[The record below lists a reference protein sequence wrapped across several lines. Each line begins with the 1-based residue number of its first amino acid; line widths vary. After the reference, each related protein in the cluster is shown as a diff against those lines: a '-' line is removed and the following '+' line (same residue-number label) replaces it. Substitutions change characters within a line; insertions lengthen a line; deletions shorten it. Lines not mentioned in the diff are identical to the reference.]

1 MIVLFKEVSGI
12 VIVDNLETL
21 SSQDRAE
28 LHDFIQAGSP
38 SCIQYIL
45 TSRKEEPYDVNVE
58 LNGFENDDGLRFIN
72 EYSEENDLNLDL
84 SRDECLELLQISK
97 GNTLVLVLC
106 LSRLSRKLETID
118 SIQADF
124 SKLPTTKTL
133 NNELTKLPPSG
144 FDIISEFMF
153 KNTFEEVELVFESE
167 HENMYK
173 VLRIFTVYG
182 GDEIDIYTISIVAEI
197 SCQTV

>member
-1 MIVLFKEVSGI
+1 MEFDHSGI

-45 TSRKEEPYDVNVE
+45 TSRKEEQYDVNVE

-106 LSRLSRKLETID
+106 LSRLSRKLETINLQK
-118 SIQADF
+118 STLSSDF
-124 SKLPTTKTL
+124 SPMPFNMLRYKKGL
-133 NNELTKLPPSG
+133 NGAYAKQ
-144 FDIISEFMF
+144 I
-153 KNTFEEVELVFESE
+153 
-167 HENMYK
+167 ENCGCLMM
-173 VLRIFTVYG
+173 
-182 GDEIDIYTISIVAEI
+182 
-197 SCQTV
+197 Q